1 MKPFRSIASFA
12 TTAAI
17 SFGVL
22 TAFLSS
28 NACAQSCPGDLNGDG
43 QVNGADLGAL
53 LGSWGICPV
62 LAPTISLVNPNY
74 GPQSGG
80 TVFVIN
86 GTNLN
91 GAMSVTVGGV
101 AAPITA
107 AYPTVLAAFAPAS
120 TTLGAKD
127 VIVTT
132 PGGTA
137 TAVGAFTYNSSS
149 VPSWATVIEFAPDPA
164 VVTDATMRAAITAT
178 GLAWRV
184 RDTATQMEMLLVP
197 PGIFT
202 MGCTASNQYGCAGN
216 ENPTHSVTL
225 TQAFYLGRYE
235 VTQGQWVAK
244 MGTNP
249 SYFQG
254 QSDSASRPVEK
265 VDWNTI
271 QGYLSATCMRLPSE
285 AEWEYACRA
294 GTTTAFNNGS
304 SDDATVGTIAWYTTN
319 SGSQTHAVGGKAAN
333 ALGLYDMSGSVSE
346 WTNDRFGTTYY
357 SVSPSTNPLG
367 PVVGS
372 DRVLRGGS
380 WRDSSDLVRSSYR
393 IPLNNGLTNFG
404 VGFRVARA
412 P

>member
-1 MKPFRSIASFA
+1 MKPFRSITSFA

-22 TAFLSS
+22 SAFLSS
-28 NACAQSCPGDLNGDG
+28 NACAQACPGDLNGDG

-53 LGSWGICPV
+53 LGTWGTCPV
-62 LAPTISLVNPNY
+62 LAPTISSVTPNY
-74 GPQSGG
+74 GPQTGG
-80 TVFVIN
+80 TVFLIN

-101 AAPITA
+101 AATITA

-202 MGCTASNQYGCAGN
+202 MGCTASNQYGCYGA

-244 MGTNP
+244 MGSNP

-346 WTNDRFGTTYY
+346 WTNDRFGSTYY

-380 WRDSSDLVRSSYR
+380 WSDSSDRVRSSSR
-393 IPLNNGLTNFG
+393 IPLNNGLTG
-404 VGFRVARA
+404 SSIGFRVARN

>member
-28 NACAQSCPGDLNGDG
+28 NACAQACPGDLNGDG

-62 LAPTISLVNPNY
+62 LAPTISSVNPSY
-74 GPQSGG
+74 GPQTGG

-86 GTNLN
+86 GANLN
-91 GAMSVTVGGV
+91 GATSVTVGGV
-101 AAPITA
+101 AATIIVVSPTA
-107 AYPTVLAAFAPAS
+107 IAATTPAS
-120 TTLGAKD
+120 ATLGA
-127 VIVTT
+127 VNVVVAA

-137 TAVGAFTYNSSS
+137 TAVGAFTYRSA
-149 VPSWATVIEFAPDPA
+149 PDWATVTEFLPNPA
-164 VVTDATMRAAITAT
+164 VVTNAAMRAAITAT

-197 PGIFT
+197 PGTFT
-202 MGCTASNQYGCAGN
+202 MGCTASNQYGCNGD

-225 TQAFYLGRYE
+225 TQAFYLGLYE

-244 MGTNP
+244 MGSNP
-249 SYFQG
+249 SYFTG
-254 QSDSASRPVEK
+254 QSDSASRPVEQ
-265 VDWNTI
+265 VSWNTI
-271 QGYLSATCMRLPSE
+271 QGYLSATGMRLPSE

-304 SDDATVGTIAWYTTN
+304 SDDATVGTIAWYLSN
-319 SGSQTHAVGGKAAN
+319 SGNQTHAVGGKAAN
-333 ALGLYDMSGSVSE
+333 ALGLYDMSGNVFE
-346 WTNDRFGTTYY
+346 WVNDWYAGSYY

-367 PVVGS
+367 PVSGTY
-372 DRVLRGGS
+372 RVIRGGS
-380 WRDSSDLVRSSYR
+380 WGNGASYVRSSSRYGYG
-393 IPLNNGLTNFG
+393 PVGTDVN

>member
-12 TTAAI
+12 TTATI

-28 NACAQSCPGDLNGDG
+28 NACAQACPGDLNGDG

-62 LAPTISLVNPNY
+62 LAPTISSVNPNY
-74 GPQSGG
+74 GPQTGG
-80 TVFVIN
+80 TLFVIN

-91 GAMSVTVGGV
+91 GATGVTIGGV
-101 AAPITA
+101 AATILSATPTAITA
-107 AYPTVLAAFAPAS
+107 TTPVSA
-120 TTLGAKD
+120 TLGAKN
-127 VIVTT
+127 VVVTT
-132 PGGTA
+132 PGGMA
-137 TAVGAFTYNSSS
+137 TAVGAFYYGL
-149 VPSWATVIEFAPDPA
+149 SWATVIEFLPNPA
-164 VVTDATMRAAITAT
+164 VVTNATMRAAITAT
-178 GLAWRV
+178 GLPWRV

-202 MGCTASNQYGCAGN
+202 MGCTASNLYPCSSN

-235 VTQGQWVAK
+235 VTQSQWFAR
-244 MGTNP
+244 MGSNP
-249 SYFQG
+249 SNFQG
-254 QSDSASRPVEK
+254 ASYPDAANCPVER
-265 VDWNTI
+265 VSWTTI
-271 QGYLSATCMRLPSE
+271 QSYLSATGMRLPSE

-319 SGSQTHAVGGKAAN
+319 SGIQTHVVGGKAAN
-333 ALGLYDMSGSVSE
+333 ALGLFDMSGNVFE
-346 WTNDRFGTTYY
+346 WVNDWYDGSYY

-367 PVVGS
+367 PVSGTN
-372 DRVLRGGS
+372 RVLRGGS
-380 WRDSSDLVRSSYR
+380 WYSGTGSVRSSYR
-393 IPLNNGLTNFG
+393 YSNAPDYSTTN
-404 VGFRVARA
+404 VGFRVARN

>member
-1 MKPFRSIASFA
+1 MKPFRSITSFA

-17 SFGVL
+17 SSGVL

-53 LGSWGICPV
+53 LGTWGICPV

-91 GAMSVTVGGV
+91 GATSVTVGGV
-101 AAPITA
+101 AATIFSAT
-107 AYPTVLAAFAPAS
+107 PTVIAATAPAS
-120 TTLGAKD
+120 ATLGAKN
-127 VIVTT
+127 VVVTT
-132 PGGTA
+132 PGGMA
-137 TAVGAFTYNSSS
+137 TAVGAFEYTSA
-149 VPSWATVIEFAPDPA
+149 PSWAMVIEFAPNPA

-197 PGIFT
+197 PGTFT
-202 MGCTASNQYGCAGN
+202 MGCTASNAFGCVSN
-216 ENPTHSVTL
+216 ENPTHTVTL

-244 MGTNP
+244 MGSNP
-249 SYFQG
+249 SLFAG
-254 QSDSASRPVEK
+254 QSDSASRPVEQ
-265 VDWNTI
+265 VSWNTI
-271 QGYLSATCMRLPSE
+271 QGYLSATGMRLPSE

-294 GTTTAFNNGS
+294 GTTTAFNSGS
-304 SDDATVGTIAWYTTN
+304 SDDATVGNIAWYNGN
-319 SGSQTHAVGGKAAN
+319 SGGQTHVVGGKAAN
-333 ALGLYDMSGSVSE
+333 ALGLHDMSGNVSE
-346 WTNDRFGTTYY
+346 WVNDWYDGSYY
-357 SVSPSTNPLG
+357 SVSPSANPLG
-367 PVVGS
+367 PVSGS
-372 DRVLRGGS
+372 SRVLRGGA
-380 WRDSSDLVRSSYR
+380 WAGMSSVRSSYC
-393 IPLNNGLTNFG
+393 NGYAPGLST
-404 VGFRVARA
+404 VSDLGFRVARN